1 MTTGVDMWRVVV
13 GSVCGVV
20 GLATITASA
29 ISPASAAGT
38 EARVQVAEYV
48 RVADGGDV
56 SSPVVD
62 SNVAVSVSVT
72 ASGYDVTPR

>member
-1 MTTGVDMWRVVV
+1 MWRAIV
-13 GSVCGVV
+13 GSVCGVI
-20 GLATITASA
+20 GLATIASSA
-29 ISPASAAGT
+29 MAPASAGT

-48 RVADGGDV
+48 RVADDGDV

-72 ASGYDVTPR
+72 ASGYDITPR